1 MRANRS
7 LYFPLLLLCLTVCSH
22 AQLWTGIISPSRAID
37 WTQAGIS
44 GGLPDANWP
53 QCGSTIAAGTSAAGI
68 TSTMAACASTY
79 PNGSFVLLGA
89 GTFAFTS
96 PVHWPTSGHI
106 ALRGSG
112 ANTTFIVPSSLSNCS
127 QAPYAAPFCAE
138 SSDGTY
144 ISSPSRTIYAWTAG
158 YTQGT
163 NQLTL
168 SGTSGINSS
177 NPTLVFLEQCD
188 TGYTAQNATSNCTGS
203 ATDNGQM
210 FICEDTYS
218 SSGPT
223 GCSIDGPD
231 TGDPERGQ
239 LEVSAVTNVN
249 SGSGVIT
256 LASPLKFPNW
266 TSGQTPRVWYAQ
278 PVVQVG
284 LENLSI
290 DLSST
295 GGSGAVFFSAYQW
308 WVSGVKVANFS
319 GYGIFAY
326 QSINGMVQNNY
337 ITHSTGSDS
346 YGVRYFVA
354 SNNVMQNNIITQVF
368 APFVNDGPASGN
380 VFAYNFVIDDNYLSD
395 FLRGSFFE
403 HAIDAYDLYEGNVAD
418 NQWNDGDHGTAPMI
432 TRYRNFFFG
441 WESCGNGQCGSSKT
455 KDGWTNSA
463 VDSYADRYENSIA
476 NVSGTPGW
484 HTTYKSS
491 NGGLG
496 GGDEYVVDTPGPSQ
510 SGIPIDPLVM
520 STSMWWANYDV
531 VTGGARFCGSSSDT
545 GWSTTCNSKSEI
557 PTGASTY
564 PNSLPTVG
572 DTGAGQP
579 ALPASFYLSSP
590 PSWFGSVPWPAIGPD
605 VTSGTLGQCTGTL
618 NTPGEYAGV
627 AATAS
632 SQCTGT
638 TLATAWNGHVNAI
651 PAMNCYLSTMGG
663 PPDGTGNVL
672 AFDATSCYGNTSQP
686 PNPPTGL
693 TAVVQ

>member
-7 LYFPLLLLCLTVCSH
+7 LFLPLLLLCLSVCSH
-22 AQLWTGIISPSRAID
+22 AQLWSGVVSPSRAVD
-37 WTQAGIS
+37 WTQAGIP
-44 GGLPDANWP
+44 GGLPDASWP
-53 QCGSTIAAGTSAAGI
+53 QCGSTIPAGASASTINAALAS
-68 TSTMAACASTY
+68 CASNN
-79 PNGSFVLLGA
+79 PGSYVLLGP
-89 GTFAFTS
+89 GTFTLSAQINY
-96 PVHWPTSGHI
+96 PTTGHVV
-106 ALRGSG
+106 LRGSG
-112 ANTTFIVPSSLSNCS
+112 ANSTFIVPTSLSNCPQVPNAS
-127 QAPYAAPFCAE
+127 PICVQ

-144 ISSPSRTIYAWTAG
+144 ITSPSRTIYAWTGG
-158 YTQGT
+158 YAQGS

-168 SGTSGINSS
+168 SGTSGINAT

-188 TGYTAQNATSNCTGS
+188 TGYTAPSATSNCTGS
-203 ATDNGQM
+203 ATDNSKM
-210 FICEDTYS
+210 FICEDSYTGS
-218 SSGPT
+218 T

-239 LEVSAVTNVN
+239 MEVSAVTGVN
-249 SGSGVIT
+249 SGSGVVT
-256 LASPLKFPNW
+256 LATPLRWPNW

-290 DLSST
+290 DLTAT
-295 GGSGAVFFSAYQW
+295 GGTGAVFFNAYQW
-308 WVSGVKVANFS
+308 WVSGVKIANFS

-326 QSINGMVQNNY
+326 QSINGIVQSNY

-380 VFAYNFVIDDNYLSD
+380 VFGYNFVIDDNYLSD

-403 HAIDAYDLYEGNVAD
+403 HAIDGYDLYEGNVAD

-441 WESCGNGQCGSSKT
+441 WESCGNGQCGSAKT

-463 VDSYADRYENSIA
+463 IDSYGDRYENNVA
-476 NVSGTPGW
+476 NVLGTPNW
-484 HTTYKSS
+484 HTTYKS
-491 NGGLG
+491 NQGNLG
-496 GGDEYVVDTPGPSQ
+496 GGDQYVASVPGPSQ

-531 VTGGARFCGSSSDT
+531 VTGAARFCGSSSDT

-579 ALPASFYLSSP
+579 ALPASFYLSAP
-590 PSWFGSVPWPAIGPD
+590 PSWFGSVPWPAIGPE
-605 VTSGTLGQCTGTL
+605 VANGNVGQCTGTL
-618 NTPGEYAGV
+618 NTPGQYAGV
-627 AATAS
+627 AATSS
-632 SQCTGT
+632 SQCKGT
-638 TLATAWNGHVNAI
+638 SLASAWSGHVNAI
-651 PAMNCYLSTMGG
+651 PAMNCYLNTMGG
-663 PPDGTGNVL
+663 PPDGTGSVL
-672 AFDATSCYGNTSQP
+672 AFDATSCYGNAP
-686 PNPPTGL
+686 PPPAPPTGL
-693 TAVVQ
+693 SAVVE